1 MGRPKTPTRLK
12 VVAGTDRADRRN
24 DNEPEP
30 ALLNDLEPPAHLHER
45 SAAVWRQLAPM
56 LRKMLVL
63 TEADVLALEML
74 CDQVADY
81 RYARAQR
88 GDDFVVH
95 SSKGS
100 EMLSQWMV
108 AQAMTLKRAEAFMG
122 RFGLDPVARSRVMV
136 DAQPDLFDAGGAS
149 TSRFFSAPRQ
159 Q

>member
-24 DNEPEP
+24 DHEPEP
-30 ALLNDLEPPAHLHER
+30 ALLNDLEPPAHLQER

-56 LRKMLVL
+56 LRKMMVL

-88 GDDFVVH
+88 GDDFVTH

-108 AQAMTLKRAEAFMG
+108 AQAMTLTRAEAFMG
-122 RFGLDPVARSRVMV
+122 RFGLDPVSRSRVMV
-136 DAQPDLFDAGGAS
+136 DVQPDLFDATGGN
-149 TSRFFSAPRQ
+149 TSRFFTAPKQ
-159 Q
+159 